1 MRYMKTLLLA
11 TAMALSAIPA
21 LAQDLT
27 IGRGNEPQSIDP
39 QFSRT
44 GPNQM
49 TALHIFDRL
58 ILTDANV
65 RARPDWPKAGR
76 ISIT

>member
-1 MRYMKTLLLA
+1 MRILKTLAL
-11 TAMALSAIPA
+11 TMALA
-21 LAQDLT
+21 LSVAPSMAQELT

-49 TALHIFDRL
+49 TALHMFDRL
-58 ILTDANV
+58 TTTETS
-65 RARPDWPKAGR
+65 R
-76 ISIT
+76 

>member
-1 MRYMKTLLLA
+1 MQFLKSLSLA
-11 TAMALSAIPA
+11 AAMALGTVPA
-21 LAQDLT
+21 LAADLT

-65 RARPDWPKAGR
+65 RSRPGLAER
-76 ISIT
+76 SSR